1 MPGGNGLAV
10 AEMLAGN
17 AELRDVPVIIHTGR
31 TDQLTRIRCIDRRHY
46 YVKKSPGAWDRIK
59 QIVCKELNLPNDS
72 PEPPRKNG
80 APACAVKSQGASE
93 TRPFAGQAEPP
104 APDETLARDATSSG
118 GDADADLLEALTAQG
133 PRRTKV
139 LCIDD
144 DPDISDILRIRLG
157 PYNVEVLRALSGI
170 QGFWTALGER
180 PDAIICDMCMSEG
193 DGNYTVSRLK
203 SHPLTKDVPV
213 IVLTGQKSPIVRR
226 IMLRQGV
233 EAYLPK
239 PLVFEELL
247 RRLRKV
253 LKLPPDA
260 VRREHQR
267 VSTP

>member
-1 MPGGNGLAV
+1 M
-10 AEMLAGN
+10 
-17 AELRDVPVIIHTGR
+17 
-31 TDQLTRIRCIDRRHY
+31 
-46 YVKKSPGAWDRIK
+46 KKSPDAWDRIK

-72 PEPPRKNG
+72 PEPPRKNS
-80 APACAVKSQGASE
+80 APAFVSESQGASE
-93 TRPFAGQAEPP
+93 TRPFAGQAEPLV
-104 APDETLARDATSSG
+104 PDDDVRSRCDALLGRATPTPM
-118 GDADADLLEALTAQG
+118 LLEALTAQG

-247 RRLRKV
+247 RRLREV